1 MTVNKV
7 STFGRFLVFL
17 HYNEYINKSFTMRKV
32 SLNFIIDNLTEL
44 GWDYSCGRMSRSGM
58 EIYDGIM
65 RHCGILEKTE
75 HWNEDVYADS
85 NGDW

>member
-1 MTVNKV
+1 MK
-7 STFGRFLVFL
+7 
-17 HYNEYINKSFTMRKV
+17 KV
-32 SLNFIIDNLTEL
+32 SLSFILDNLTEL

-65 RHCGILEKTE
+65 RHVGILKGTE
-75 HWNEDVYADS
+75 HWNEDVFAES

>member
-1 MTVNKV
+1 MK
-7 STFGRFLVFL
+7 
-17 HYNEYINKSFTMRKV
+17 KV
-32 SLNFIIDNLTEL
+32 SLSFIVDNLTEL

-65 RHCGILEKTE
+65 RHIGSLKETE
-75 HWNEDVYADS
+75 HWNEDCYADS

>member
-1 MTVNKV
+1 M
-7 STFGRFLVFL
+7 STYTTK
-17 HYNEYINKSFTMRKV
+17 HMKKV

-44 GWDYSCGRMSRSGM
+44 GWDYTAGRMSRSGM

-65 RHCGILEKTE
+65 RHCGILDKTE
-75 HWNEDVYADS
+75 HWNEDVFADS